1 MVAAFVQMCGED
13 RAFEYLKNLH
23 PNVQTYTQSG
33 TAPSKAA
40 AIGQAAIGIQ
50 FTPAFLQL
58 ADEGSP

>member
-1 MVAAFVQMCGED
+1 
-13 RAFEYLKNLH
+13 
-23 PNVQTYTQSG
+23 VQTYTQSG